1 MYYKL
6 FALLLLVAA
15 LHFVAQR
22 SLLDALKRFD
32 RPQWEALGCPEL
44 FKISRRQF
52 VGANGIQDELRMIWY
67 VLSMQ
72 YRHNDNQGIK
82 NAGNFAFCV
91 TTRSLV
97 HRDLHADHRQM
108 VIMRGRFL
116 VLIESEHL

>member
-1 MYYKL
+1 LEAGVYYKL

-32 RPQWEALGCPEL
+32 RPQWEAPGCPEL
-44 FKISRRQF
+44 FKISGRQF

-82 NAGNFAFCV
+82 NAGNFAFASQLGAWFIAICM
-91 TTRSLV
+91 L
-97 HRDLHADHRQM
+97 A
-108 VIMRGRFL
+108 IGKW
-116 VLIESEHL
+116 